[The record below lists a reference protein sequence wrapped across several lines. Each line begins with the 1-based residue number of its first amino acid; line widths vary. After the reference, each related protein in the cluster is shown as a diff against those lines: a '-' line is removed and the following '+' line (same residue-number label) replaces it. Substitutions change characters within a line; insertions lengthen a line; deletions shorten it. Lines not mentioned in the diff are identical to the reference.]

1 MSKAQILRYQRQPP
15 TKPNLGKKSPKEWF
29 ENTSK
34 CLLRYYSEHQAW
46 NKGLSWSDEVK
57 QHISEGRTS
66 QPKRKSWTWSEESK
80 RNRGLAVKATW
91 ERKKNQEREGD
102 R

>member
-15 TKPNLGKKSPKEWF
+15 TKPNLGKKLPKEWF

-34 CLLRYYSEHQAW
+34 GLLRYYSEHQAW

-102 R
+102 K